1 MNLRM
6 KSSRS
11 KKKQQKNCKRC
22 KQTFS
27 SKYKSQLKFQYLNPN
42 LLVLCYYLVS
52 SSNSW
57 QTPSVRLR
65 SNTKNSCLNSLEI
78 RDLLLYSCT
87 ADQCMGGE
95 LKIST
100 LDVTT
105 RERQYP
111 CSKSKTET
119 ASAATPRLSGS
130 LLILLSMLAIVTRC
144 YSICLSKA
152 ASQTKGQPSR

>member
-1 MNLRM
+1 MNLRT

-22 KQTFS
+22 RQTFS
-27 SKYKSQLKFQYLNPN
+27 SKYKSQLKFHNLNPN
-42 LLVLCYYLVS
+42 LLVLCYYLLS

-57 QTPSVRLR
+57 PTLGVRLR
-65 SNTKNSCLNSLEI
+65 SNTRNSYLNSLET

-130 LLILLSMLAIVTRC
+130 HVTLTSLLVIVTRC
-144 YSICLSKA
+144 CLICLSKVT
-152 ASQTKGQPSR
+152 SQIKGQARR